1 MRQALLTILLL
12 LLLLPLMAQ
21 YDERQILV
29 QQANQ
34 HLIRREYQQ
43 AETVYLQILEKYPDD
58 LNSILQLMQIYFN
71 LSASDKAEAL
81 LTKYQR
87 TLDANIYTEQRIQLF
102 ILQGK
107 LPQAYQMAEAYL
119 QLNAQNQN
127 KYRLLASYFERRRH
141 YEYSVQV
148 YEKARAE
155 LDETLF
161 MMELANANMQLQRY
175 PAALREYLAYMANS
189 TNVNMFVKNQIKSIV
204 EQDSSLIA
212 MIRSAA
218 KDSESDIILELFAA
232 SLLAVNQESE
242 AMEIYKRLPST
253 YMRNFARDQLK
264 LQNYDL
270 ARAANR
276 HLAEISTQPLQSLGF
291 RFEIAQIFYQEALY
305 DSCAAALEELLDD
318 PFWQLSPV
326 NKRNNLNVSIH
337 RLKADNDLA
346 RGVDLDLVRQL
357 LIDSKQYTNQALV
370 SQEVDLDLARL
381 SILSFDYQAAE
392 LALQR
397 VQVPQLLEKRDY
409 LYFLSAFMQVQSA
422 HADSLMHEYMLK
434 HPGGD
439 FANDIIYL
447 NMLSIALDDAQ
458 KITFAQ
464 SIRELQL
471 FRPAGIDSLEILFD
485 KTGDEELL
493 LLAIEWAIGL
503 DDNPR
508 AARLLKHEFTDELA
522 AEYAQYLGLALISD
536 RDAEVDLAKE
546 FLKSKPNSIFS
557 PRFRQVIS
565 RQATSQMSI

>member
-218 KDSESDIILELFAA
+218 KDSESDIIL
-232 SLLAVNQESE
+232 
-242 AMEIYKRLPST
+242 
-253 YMRNFARDQLK
+253 
-264 LQNYDL
+264 
-270 ARAANR
+270 
-276 HLAEISTQPLQSLGF
+276 
-291 RFEIAQIFYQEALY
+291 
-305 DSCAAALEELLDD
+305 
-318 PFWQLSPV
+318 
-326 NKRNNLNVSIH
+326 
-337 RLKADNDLA
+337 
-346 RGVDLDLVRQL
+346 
-357 LIDSKQYTNQALV
+357 
-370 SQEVDLDLARL
+370 
-381 SILSFDYQAAE
+381 
-392 LALQR
+392 
-397 VQVPQLLEKRDY
+397 
-409 LYFLSAFMQVQSA
+409 
-422 HADSLMHEYMLK
+422 
-434 HPGGD
+434 
-439 FANDIIYL
+439 
-447 NMLSIALDDAQ
+447 
-458 KITFAQ
+458 
-464 SIRELQL
+464 
-471 FRPAGIDSLEILFD
+471 
-485 KTGDEELL
+485 
-493 LLAIEWAIGL
+493 
-503 DDNPR
+503 
-508 AARLLKHEFTDELA
+508 
-522 AEYAQYLGLALISD
+522 
-536 RDAEVDLAKE
+536 
-546 FLKSKPNSIFS
+546 
-557 PRFRQVIS
+557 
-565 RQATSQMSI
+565 